1 MFSAEISYQKG
12 EKWNKTGLSFGSV
25 RFWNILG
32 TDIWTEE
39 DSSTDSVSFT
49 ELFHISH
56 IWKNVTSI
64 WDLAV
69 NFWENLGTTMFEKES
84 VPFIQAHW
92 VQQQND
98 SMTEGIPST
107 ALLSVDLNRNY
118 IDGIKYGFPGKTAVP
133 IESVMAPYTIN
144 AIELPSMLNFST
156 ISTGDTIQLADPT
169 FVSSDSTPLS
179 TLALWNILDVV
190 SDKDYPDKW
199 YVIIDRKHTE
209 GTVSVATAPWVVRAL
224 VHPGRKNGSAF
235 WNSTNF
241 TWDFSLFWM
250 HLPSNV
256 FIAES

>member
-25 RFWNILG
+25 GFWNILG

-107 ALLSVDLNRNY
+107 ALLSVDLKPRKEGLY
-118 IDGIKYGFPGKTAVP
+118 LTAFFRSMRISKSGYADWVALCELGKFLCEQADLKLKRITT
-133 IESVMAPYTIN
+133 IGGSVHLGDMN
-144 AIELPSMLNFST
+144 NEKKNVRELFR
-156 ISTGDTIQLADPT
+156 
-169 FVSSDSTPLS
+169 V
-179 TLALWNILDVV
+179 
-190 SDKDYPDKW
+190 
-199 YVIIDRKHTE
+199 
-209 GTVSVATAPWVVRAL
+209 
-224 VHPGRKNGSAF
+224 
-235 WNSTNF
+235 WNS
-241 TWDFSLFWM
+241 
-250 HLPSNV
+250 
-256 FIAES
+256 